1 MDFSK
6 VADKLTAE
14 EENLGQQQERG
25 YGLGGNQE
33 VEFDQ
38 LAGQSSQIVVVG
50 ATKVTRTE
58 NDNKLGGE

>member
-33 VEFDQ
+33 VEFD
-38 LAGQSSQIVVVG
+38 
-50 ATKVTRTE
+50 
-58 NDNKLGGE
+58 